1 MIANA
6 RAGGGSGHEPAHAG
20 YVGPGMLT
28 AAVCGDIFASPTVN
42 AVLAVGF
49 PRWAVLIQIV
59 GLEGLRGLFRVPV
72 KRSVTPCIC
81 FERSRIFSI
90 KSSVKSS

>member
-1 MIANA
+1 MIANT

-49 PRWAVLIQIV
+49 LTWAVSRWFFR
-59 GLEGLRGLFRVPV
+59 LEVCV
-72 KRSVTPCIC
+72 A
-81 FERSRIFSI
+81 FSECLS
-90 KSSVKSS
+90 KEALHPA